1 MPIVRTPFEAPT
13 PVERLPRIDSGLWT
27 LTLWEKIT
35 LLIDDIGMK
44 AKLGVELIAPLFSL
58 IIGLKMSNSQKI
70 AASIVGLVVA
80 VLAHFAIELPAPL
93 VGALDVIVALLIGWL
108 IPAPQP
114 KQ

>member
-1 MPIVRTPFEAPT
+1 MPIDRTPFVVPT
-13 PVERLPRIDSGLWT
+13 PVEELPRIDSGLWT

-35 LLIDDIGMK
+35 LLIDDIGNK
-44 AKLGVELIAPLFSL
+44 AKFGATLIAPLFSL
-58 IIGLKMSNSQKI
+58 LIGLKMSNSQKI